1 MLDKY
6 TTIEKEVNGEI
17 VEKKSKFIAN
27 IFPVESEDEAFQKLE
42 EVRKLHRDA
51 RHNVFVYRLANGNE
65 RASDDGEP
73 SGTAGV
79 PILDIL
85 RGMKLQ
91 NILVVVTRY
100 FGGILLGTG
109 GLVRAYTDS
118 TKEALQKAKFSEKV
132 LKIEYKI
139 EIPYSYYDKISHFC
153 RKSEY
158 PIVDSTYSDTVQV
171 FVVVEKNRVAEFEKQ
186 ITELSD
192 RTAIVKIEK
201 DEYYS

>member
-6 TTIEKEVNGEI
+6 TTIEAKVNGEI
-17 VEKKSKFIAN
+17 IEKKSKFIAN
-27 IFPVESEDEAFQKLE
+27 IFPIENEDEALAILSEIK
-42 EVRKLHRDA
+42 KLHRDA
-51 RHNVFVYRLANGNE
+51 RHNVFVYRIANGSE

-73 SGTAGV
+73 SGTAGI

-91 NILVVVTRY
+91 NILVIVTRY

-118 TKEALQKAKFSEKV
+118 TKEALKKAKIREKV

-139 EIPYSYYDKISHFC
+139 EIPYSYYDKILHFC
-153 RKSEY
+153 RVNDY
-158 PIVDSTYSDTVQV
+158 QIVNSTYADAIKI
-171 FVVVEKNRVAEFEKQ
+171 FVVVERNKAKNFEME
-186 ITELSD
+186 ITENSD
-192 RTAIVKIEK
+192 RNATIMVNKS
-201 DEYYS
+201 EYYA

>member
-6 TTIEKEVNGEI
+6 TTIEDKVNGEI
-17 VEKKSKFIAN
+17 IEKKSKFIAN
-27 IFPVESEDEAFQKLE
+27 VFPVENEEEALKRLE

-51 RHNVFVYRLANGNE
+51 RHNVFVYRIANGNE

-109 GLVRAYTDS
+109 GLVRAYSDS
-118 TKEALQKAKFSEKV
+118 TKEALQKAKVKEKI
-132 LKIEYKI
+132 LKTEYKI
-139 EIPYSYYDKISHFC
+139 EIPYSYYDKILHFC
-153 RKSEY
+153 RVNNY
-158 PIVDSTYSDTVQV
+158 QVVDSNYSDTVSI
-171 FVVVEKNRVAEFEKQ
+171 FVIVEKDRITNFEKD
-186 ITELSD
+186 ITETSD
-192 RTAIVKIEK
+192 RNAVINVEK
-201 DEYYS
+201 EAFYI

>member
-6 TTIEKEVNGEI
+6 TTIETKVNGEI

-27 IFPVESEDEAFQKLE
+27 VFPVENEEEAQKTLE
-42 EVRKLHRDA
+42 EVRKEHRDA
-51 RHNVFVYRLANGNE
+51 RHNVFVYRIANGCE

-118 TKEALQKAKFSEKV
+118 TKEALQKAKIKEKT
-132 LKIEYKI
+132 LKIEYKV

-153 RKSEY
+153 RTNNYQMVNS
-158 PIVDSTYSDTVQV
+158 DYSDTVNI
-171 FVVVEKNRVAEFEKQ
+171 FVVVARDKAVEFERNM
-186 ITELSD
+186 TEISD
-192 RTAIVKIEK
+192 RNAVIMIEK
-201 DEYYS
+201 EAYYA

>member
-6 TTIEKEVNGEI
+6 TTIEAKVNGEI
-17 VEKKSKFIAN
+17 IEKKSKFIAN
-27 IFPVESEDEAFQKLE
+27 IFPIENEDEALAILSE
-42 EVRKLHRDA
+42 IRKLHRDA
-51 RHNVFVYRLANGNE
+51 RHNVFVYRIANGSE

-73 SGTAGV
+73 SGTAGI

-91 NILVVVTRY
+91 NILVIVTRY

-118 TKEALQKAKFSEKV
+118 TKEALKKAKIREKV

-139 EIPYSYYDKISHFC
+139 EIPYSYYDKILHFC
-153 RKSEY
+153 RVNDY
-158 PIVDSTYSDTVQV
+158 QIVNSTYADAIEI
-171 FVVVEKNRVAEFEKQ
+171 FVVVERNKAKNFEMG
-186 ITELSD
+186 ITENSD
-192 RTAIVKIEK
+192 RNATIMVNKS
-201 DEYYS
+201 EYYA

>member
-27 IFPVESEDEAFQKLE
+27 VFPIESEEDAINKLE
-42 EVRKLHRDA
+42 EIRKLHRDA
-51 RHNVFVYRLANGNE
+51 RHNVFVYRIANGNE

-118 TKEALQKAKFSEKV
+118 TKEALQKAKLKEKV
-132 LKIEYKI
+132 LKIEYNI

-153 RKSEY
+153 RKSDFQ
-158 PIVDSTYSDTVQV
+158 IVDSTYSDMVRI
-171 FVVVEKNRVAEFEKQ
+171 FVVVEKNRATEFEKQ
-186 ITELSD
+186 ITENSD
-192 RTAIVKIEK
+192 RTAIVKVEK
-201 DEYYS
+201 EEYYS

>member
-6 TTIEKEVNGEI
+6 TTIEKKINGEI

-27 IFPVESEDEAFQKLE
+27 IFPIESEQDALQKLE
-42 EVRKLHRDA
+42 EVRKQHRDA
-51 RHNVFVYRLANGNE
+51 RHNVFVYRIANGTE

-109 GLVRAYTDS
+109 GLVRAYSDAAR
-118 TKEALQKAKFSEKV
+118 EALQKAKMKEKI

-139 EIPYSYYDKISHFC
+139 EIPYTYYDIVLHFC
-153 RKSEY
+153 RTNSYE
-158 PIVDSTYSDTVQV
+158 
-171 FVVVEKNRVAEFEKQ
+171 VEKSDFAETVFLYIVVKKEEMQQFETKL
-186 ITELSD
+186 IDVTD
-192 RTAIVKIEK
+192 RNALIKVEK
-201 DEYYS
+201 DDYYA

>member
-1 MLDKY
+1 MLTKY
-6 TTIEKEVNGEI
+6 TTIKKETNGEI

-27 IFPVESEDEAFQKLE
+27 IFPVESEEEALKRLE
-42 EVRKLHRDA
+42 EVKKYHRDA
-51 RHNVFVYRLANGNE
+51 RHNVFVYRIVNGNE

-109 GLVRAYTDS
+109 GLVRAYSDS
-118 TKEALQKAKFSEKV
+118 VKEALKKAEITEKI
-132 LKIEYKI
+132 LKVEFKV
-139 EIPYSYYDKISHFC
+139 EIPYTYYDKIMHFC
-153 RKSEY
+153 RVNNYQVVKS
-158 PIVDSTYSDTVQV
+158 DYSDSVNV
-171 FVVVEKNRVAEFEKQ
+171 FVVVEKERTKEFESK
-186 ITELSD
+186 ITENSD
-192 RTAIVKIEK
+192 RNAIIEILK
-201 DEYYS
+201 EDYYA

>member
-6 TTIEKEVNGEI
+6 TTIEEKVNGEI
-17 VEKKSKFIAN
+17 TEKKSKFIAN
-27 IFPVESEDEAFQKLE
+27 VFPVESEEEALKRLE
-42 EVRKLHRDA
+42 DVRKLHRDA
-51 RHNVFVYRLANGNE
+51 RHNVFVYRIANGNE

-109 GLVRAYTDS
+109 GLVRAYSDS
-118 TKEALQKAKFSEKV
+118 TKEALQKAKVKEKI
-132 LKIEYKI
+132 LKTEYKI
-139 EIPYSYYDKISHFC
+139 EIPYSYYDKILHFC
-153 RKSEY
+153 RVNNY
-158 PIVDSTYSDTVQV
+158 QVADSDYADTVSI
-171 FVVVEKNRVAEFEKQ
+171 FVIVEKDRVVNFEKD
-186 ITELSD
+186 ITEASD
-192 RTAIVKIEK
+192 RNAVISVEK
-201 DEYYS
+201 EAFYV